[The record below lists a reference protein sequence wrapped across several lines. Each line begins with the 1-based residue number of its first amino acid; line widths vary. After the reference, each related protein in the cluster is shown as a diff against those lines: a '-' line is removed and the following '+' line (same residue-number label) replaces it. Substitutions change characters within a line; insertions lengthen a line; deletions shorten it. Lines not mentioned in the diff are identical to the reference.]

1 MRRWFFAAA
10 GLALAVA
17 LTPVH
22 SSGQTTTS
30 VLEGTISDRSGGV
43 LPKANLRIKG
53 GTVDQT
59 AASDKNGFY
68 RIAALPAGTY
78 TVTASL
84 PGFKTQ
90 VLEGIVLLLDRTA
103 RLDITMEVAPRS
115 ESVTVTAAVPLI
127 DSTNASI
134 KQVID
139 ARTIDSIPLNGR
151 NYLDLILLTP
161 GVVVNTNARS
171 DLTNR
176 DTNGAIMGER
186 AGNTAYLID
195 GLDNSDDFHGG
206 VFQAFTEDAIQE
218 FEVID
223 AGYKAEFGRGSAA
236 IVNVVSRSGSNQ
248 VHGSGFLF
256 ARNDAMDS
264 SNISGQEPPKLS
276 RYDYGAVLGAPI
288 RRDKAWF
295 FTSVEE
301 IQETR
306 GNIFPPNIP
315 PSLSAGENFSI
326 KPETND
332 FRTFGKY
339 TQRINENNN
348 LVGEMS
354 WTRVRL
360 SNQVTDPVG
369 LPSASISSLTNTW
382 FGNLS
387 LTTVLNPHL
396 ILDSAFSVRAQNF
409 GQNQNQA
416 LGQSFSIFFL
426 DDGSTFDFGPPVGSI
441 QTLNQRYYTGHEVVS
456 FFVGRRH
463 SAKAGLEYTRTVADG
478 VNGQGLQDVIVTVH
492 PLFDLFGVN
501 SFQIPQGVAFL
512 QPGDNLTRL
521 RNNGISLFLQDDWR
535 VHPKLTLSGG
545 IRYDYDSKFGAT
557 RNAAPR
563 LGLAWSPD
571 QKTVVRTSWGMFYDR
586 YRLGIAQAVPEL
598 GGFNGTTVV
607 ELDYPRLADDALIP
621 FPGSLG
627 AFAAALSNPDF
638 LNTQFSIPAGTLVTA
653 GNIQSLTGMTPAQF
667 STAVNTYLTS
677 LGMPF
682 TPVDFSPSTGFL
694 RQNITGSFED
704 RIRVARPFH
713 TPYDNMFTAG
723 VERELSPNLVIGA
736 TYVHRSIRDILGVR
750 ITNLSPESAI
760 VGSPITTDG
769 GPLLRSYGPWYH
781 GKYDGLI
788 LSVTKRFSHRFQA
801 QANYTFASSTDD
813 LLNSNLGL
821 GIAAQGGGAVPSDNN
836 NLRFDQGNSDL
847 FVPHAFVG
855 SGVVNLPAGFRVSG
869 VLRATSGVYFSATGT
884 PYDIDGDGIVETRPI
899 TTKRNQFRGPA
910 SVNLDTRFEKLFRFT
925 ERYELS
931 VLTEFFNLTNQANPK
946 LINNFFINGAP
957 GPDFGRVLV
966 PLPGREVQMGLR
978 FQF

>member
-10 GLALAVA
+10 GLALALACAPLPGSAQV
-17 LTPVH
+17 
-22 SSGQTTTS
+22 TTS

-43 LPKANLRIKG
+43 LPKAGVRITG

-59 AASDKNGFY
+59 TASDRNGFY

-84 PGFKTQ
+84 RGFKTQ
-90 VLEGIVLLLDRTA
+90 VMQGIALSLDRTA

-127 DSTNASI
+127 DSSSSAV

-139 ARTIDSIPLNGR
+139 TRTIESIPLNGR
-151 NYLDLILLTP
+151 NYIDLILLTP
-161 GVVVNTNARS
+161 GVAVNTNARS

-206 VFQAFTEDAIQE
+206 VFQAFTQDAIQE

-236 IVNVVSRSGSNQ
+236 IVNVVSKSGSNQ

-256 ARNDAMDS
+256 ARNDALDT
-264 SNISGQEPPKLS
+264 SNLSGQGPPKLS
-276 RYDYGAVLGAPI
+276 RYDYGMTLGAPI

-295 FTSVEE
+295 FTSLEAV
-301 IQETR
+301 QETR
-306 GNIFPPNIP
+306 GNIFPPNVP
-315 PSLSAGENFSI
+315 ASLTAGEDFSK

-332 FRTFGKY
+332 FRAFGKY

-348 LVGEMS
+348 LVGTMS
-354 WTRVRL
+354 WTRDRL
-360 SNQVTDPVG
+360 SNQLADPVA
-369 LPSASISSLTNTW
+369 LPSASTNSLANTW
-382 FGNLS
+382 LGSVS
-387 LTTVLNPHL
+387 LTTVVNPRV

-409 GQNQNQA
+409 GQNQNEA
-416 LGQSFSIFFL
+416 IGQSYSIFFL
-426 DDGSTFDFGPPVGSI
+426 DDGSTFDFGPPIGSI
-441 QTLNQRYYTGHEVVS
+441 QTLNQRYYTAHEVVS

-463 SAKAGLEYTRTVADG
+463 SVKAGLEYIRTTADG
-478 VNGQGLQDVIVTVH
+478 VNGQGLQDVIVTIH
-492 PLFDLFGVN
+492 PFFDLYGVN
-501 SFQIPQGVAFL
+501 SFQIPQGIAFL
-512 QPGDNLTRL
+512 HPGDNLTRL
-521 RNNGISLFLQDDWR
+521 RNNGTSLFIQDDWR

-557 RNAAPR
+557 RNVAPR

-607 ELDYPRLADDALIP
+607 ELDYPRLANDALIP

-627 AFAAALSNPDF
+627 AFAAAQGNPNF
-638 LNTQFSIPAGTLVTA
+638 LNDQFNIPTGSLVTA
-653 GNIQSLTGMTPAQF
+653 SNVQNLTGMTADQF
-667 STAVNTYLTS
+667 VTAVNNYLGT

-694 RQNITGSFED
+694 RQDITGNFED
-704 RIRVARPFH
+704 QIRVARPFH

-723 VERELSPNLVIGA
+723 VERELSGNLAISA
-736 TYVHRSIRDILGVR
+736 TYIHRSIRDVLGVR
-750 ITNLSPESAI
+750 ITNLSPASATA
-760 VGSPITTDG
+760 GTPITTDG
-769 GPLLRSYGPWYH
+769 GPLRRSYGPWYD
-781 GKYDGLI
+781 GKYDGLVLKI
-788 LSVTKRFSHRFQA
+788 TKRFSHRFQA
-801 QANYTFASSTDD
+801 QANYTFAASTDD
-813 LLNSNLGL
+813 LLNPNLGL
-821 GIAAQGGGAVPSDNN
+821 GIGTQGGGAVPTNN
-836 NLRFDQGNSDL
+836 NNIEFDRGNSDL

-855 SGVVNLPAGFRVSG
+855 SGVVELPLGFRVSG
-869 VLRATSGVYFSATGT
+869 VLRATSGYYFTAAGT
-884 PYDIDGDGIVETRPI
+884 PTDYDGDGIVSSRPPG
-899 TTKRNQFRGPA
+899 TKRNQFRGPA
-910 SVNLDTRFEKLFRFT
+910 SVNLDMRFEKMFRFA
-925 ERYELS
+925 ERYDVS
-931 VLTEFFNLTNQANPK
+931 VLAEFFNITNQANPK
-946 LINNFFINGAP
+946 LINNFYLNGAP
-957 GPDFGRVLV
+957 GPDFGHVLV
-966 PLPGREVQMGLR
+966 PLSGREVQMGLR